1 MESHLGALSQE
12 VYFVSHSG
20 ADRCDLDVPMKTSVT
35 PCFFFLTVSREYFEY
50 LNFSQ

>member
-20 ADRCDLDVPMKTSVT
+20 ADRCDLDMPMETSVT
-35 PCFFFLTVSREYFEY
+35 PSFFCLTVSDEYFEC